1 MSLSAVAYQEV
12 PPAPGRPEGPPGAQT
27 QATEQATPSP
37 GDGAPPA
44 PGGGSLG
51 LLFPLLIFV
60 PLILLMLWS
69 GKSQQKKQ
77 QKVLAELKKGDR
89 VLLQSGIAG
98 KLIEMGDRFA
108 KIEIA
113 PNARIEVL
121 KSGILGKD
129 SADTQATA
137 EKK

>member
-1 MSLSAVAYQEV
+1 M
-12 PPAPGRPEGPPGAQT
+12 
-27 QATEQATPSP
+27 
-37 GDGAPPA
+37 
-44 PGGGSLG
+44 G

-77 QKVLAELKKGDR
+77 QKILAELKKGDR
-89 VLLQSGIAG
+89 VLLQSGIVG
-98 KLIEMGDRFA
+98 KLIEVGDRLA
-108 KIEIA
+108 KVEIA

-121 KSGILGKD
+121 KSALLGKD
-129 SADTQATA
+129 NADTQAAA